1 MILGLTGENCSGK
14 DTLAEYLQ
22 KKGFHH
28 LSLSDVIRDALA
40 SEGKPLTREN
50 LVAAGNA
57 LRSKFGSGVLAQR
70 LVASIEKGKHYTV
83 VSIRNP
89 AEVEELRKLPD
100 FKLVYISADKHVRF
114 SRMKARGRDGDPRTF
129 DAFTRLESAEA
140 ANKDPAMQQLQLVI
154 KLADRV
160 LENNGDLK
168 TFFDA
173 ADHVLPELSAEF
185 KTARPTWDQYFMDIA
200 AVIASRSNCMKRQVG
215 AVIVRDKR
223 IVSTGYNGTPRGV
236 RNCNEG
242 GCKRCNSFAE
252 SGTKLDECICSHA
265 EENAIVQAAYHGIS
279 IRGGTLYTT
288 YSPCLNCT
296 KMILNANLEEVV
308 YQDAYPM
315 SGEPIRLLDEA
326 GIRVRPLQTA
336 AKTVKP

>member
-1 MILGLTGENCSGK
+1 VE
-14 DTLAEYLQ
+14 
-22 KKGFHH
+22 
-28 LSLSDVIRDALA
+28 
-40 SEGKPLTREN
+40 EGKPLTREN
-50 LVAAGNA
+50 LVNRGNE
-57 LRSKFGSGVLAQR
+57 LRAKHGAGVLAVR
-70 LVASIEKGKHYTV
+70 LASQVEKGKHYTI

-100 FKLVYISADKHVRF
+100 FKLVYIHADKHTRF
-114 SRMKARGRDGDPRTF
+114 SRMKARARDGDPRTF
-129 DAFTRLESAEA
+129 DAFQRLESAEA
-140 ANKDPAMQQLQLVI
+140 ANKDPAMQQLHLVI
-154 KLADRV
+154 KMADRT

-173 ADHVLPELSAEF
+173 ADHLLPELSAEF
-185 KTARPTWDQYFMDIA
+185 KVDRPTWDQYFMNIA

-265 EENAIVQAAYHGIS
+265 EENAIVQAAYHGIA
-279 IRGGTLYTT
+279 IRGGTIYTT

-296 KMILNANLEEVV
+296 KMILNSNLAEVV
-308 YQDAYPM
+308 YNDAYPM
-315 SGEPIRLLDEA
+315 AGEPIRLLDEA
-326 GIRVRPLQTA
+326 GIRVRQLG
-336 AKTVKP
+336 AKVKK

>member
-1 MILGLTGENCSGK
+1 MIIGLTGENCAGK

-40 SEGKPLTREN
+40 EEGKPLTREN
-50 LVAAGNA
+50 LVNKGNE
-57 LRSKFGSGVLAQR
+57 LRAKFGPGVLAQR
-70 LVASIEKGKHYTV
+70 LVPTLEKGKHYSI

-89 AEVEELRKLPD
+89 AEVDELRKLPD
-100 FKLVYISADKHVRF
+100 FKLVYISADQHTRF
-114 SRMKARGRDGDPRTF
+114 SRMKSRARDGDPRTF
-129 DAFTRLESAEA
+129 DAFLRLESVEA
-140 ANKDPAMQQLQLVI
+140 ANKDPAMQQLHLVI

-160 LENNGDLK
+160 LQNNGDLK

-173 ADHVLPELSAEF
+173 ADHALSELSADF
-185 KTARPTWDQYFMDIA
+185 KSARPTWDQYFMDIA
-200 AVIASRSNCMKRQVG
+200 KVIGSRSNCMKRQVG
-215 AVIVRDKR
+215 AVIIRDKR

-242 GCKRCNSFAE
+242 GCKRCNSFAD

-279 IRGGTLYTT
+279 IRGGSIYTT

-296 KMILNANLEEVV
+296 KMILNAGLEEVV
-308 YQDAYPM
+308 YNDTYSM
-315 SGEPIRLLDEA
+315 SGEPLRLLNEA
-326 GIRVRPLQTA
+326 GIRARQLAPA
-336 AKTVKP
+336 DKN

>member
-1 MILGLTGENCSGK
+1 MIIGLTGENCAGK

-40 SEGKPLTREN
+40 EEGKPLTREN
-50 LVAAGNA
+50 LVAKGNE
-57 LRSKFGSGVLAQR
+57 LRAKYGSGVLAQR
-70 LVASIEKGKHYTV
+70 LVAQIEKGKHYTV

-89 AEVEELRKLPD
+89 VEVEELRKLPD
-100 FKLVYISADKHVRF
+100 FKLVYISADPHTRF
-114 SRMKARGRDGDPRTF
+114 SRMKARAREGDPRAF
-129 DAFTRLESAEA
+129 DAFLRLESAEA
-140 ANKDPAMQQLQLVI
+140 ANKDPAMQQLQTVI
-154 KLADRV
+154 KLADQR

-168 TFFDA
+168 IFYDA
-173 ADHVLPELSAEF
+173 ADHMLSAISADF
-185 KTARPTWDQYFMDIA
+185 KASRPTWDAYFMNIA
-200 AVIASRSNCMKRQVG
+200 KEIGTRSNCMKRQVG

-242 GCKRCNSFAE
+242 GCKRCNSFAD
-252 SGTKLDECICSHA
+252 SGTRLDECICSHA

-279 IRGGTLYTT
+279 IRDGTLYTT

-296 KMILNANLEEVV
+296 KMILNAGLVEVV
-308 YQDAYPM
+308 YNDAYPM
-315 SGEPIRLLDEA
+315 SGEPMRLLGEA
-326 GIRVRPLQTA
+326 GIRTRQL
-336 AKTVKP
+336 KVKA